1 MIKFDIVCYV
11 KICDIFEK
19 FQEEGGH
26 FFSYLRG
33 PQTMFLLKI
42 RFLCENGP
50 LGVDINEDIADGLK
64 IIFDINV

>member
-1 MIKFDIVCYV
+1 
-11 KICDIFEK
+11 
-19 FQEEGGH
+19 
-26 FFSYLRG
+26 
-33 PQTMFLLKI
+33 MFLLKI